1 MNERVTF
8 QVLNNT
14 DPKEAIA
21 ELNALGLVHAVKNF
35 CEDYSLR
42 ATIITGGIFTV
53 IEIDGYDFKLTQ
65 VDDNLQRF
73 TLQHSGITFNCVNST
88 HALQIFKAIIL

>member
-8 QVLNNT
+8 NTLNNT

-53 IEIDGYDFKLTQ
+53 IEIDGYSFGL
-65 VDDNLQRF
+65 LQTEPPRF
-73 TLQHSGITFNCVNST
+73 TLSHNNVTFNCEDAQ